1 MNKNNNNKNA
11 DTKVA
16 NKDKNLLMQLKKFS
30 APSIKRSIT
39 QLGLT
44 AGVFVGLWVLMWFS
58 LSWSYWITLAL
69 AVPAGGFMI
78 RLFIIQHDCGH
89 GSYFRSAMVNNW
101 VGRVLGVFTLTPFD
115 YWRREHAE
123 HHASAGNLDR
133 RGTGDITTLT
143 VDEYEALPRI
153 KRILYRLYRN
163 PIVMFGIGPIYIFML
178 KHRLPLGKS
187 FRKPKIW
194 SNVVMTNALIVLL
207 TIGMIYI
214 IGPIDLLKIQIP
226 VVLIASATGIW
237 LFFVQHQFEHI
248 YWRREDEWDYNDAAL
263 LGSSHYRLPKFL
275 QWLTGNIGI
284 HHIHHLYSKIPNYRL
299 PECLERIPELQK
311 ATRLTLFKSLGCVR
325 FALLDEKES
334 RMISFR
340 DFKKRIKNRHG
351 K

>member
-1 MNKNNNNKNA
+1 MESPNNNKTN
-11 DTKVA
+11 TKEMTA
-16 NKDKNLLMQLKKFS
+16 KNKGLFMQVKEFSTPSMLK
-30 APSIKRSIT
+30 SIK

-44 AGVFVGLWVLMWFS
+44 AAVFVGLWVLMWFS

-69 AVPAGGFMI
+69 AVPTGGFMI

-89 GSYFRSAMVNNW
+89 GSYFKSAMVNNW

-123 HHASAGNLDR
+123 HHASSGNLDR

-143 VDEYEALPRI
+143 VDEYEALPKMR
-153 KRILYRLYRN
+153 RFLYRLYRN
-163 PIVMFGIGPIYIFML
+163 PLVMFGIGPIYIFIL

-187 FRKPKIW
+187 LLKPKIW
-194 SNVVMTNALIVLL
+194 SNVIMTNAFIILL
-207 TIGMIYI
+207 TIGLIYA
-214 IGPIDLLKIQIP
+214 IGPIDLIKIQIP
-226 VVLIASATGIW
+226 VVLIASITGIW

-263 LGSSHYRLPKFL
+263 LGSSHYQLPKFF
-275 QWLTGNIGI
+275 QWLTGYIGI

-311 ATRLTLFKSLGCVR
+311 ATRLTFFKSLSCVR
-325 FALLDEKES
+325 FALLDEKAS
-334 RMISFR
+334 RMISFK
-340 DFKKRIKNRHG
+340 DFKKRLKEKHG

>member
-1 MNKNNNNKNA
+1 
-11 DTKVA
+11 
-16 NKDKNLLMQLKKFS
+16 MQLKQFS
-30 APSIKRSIT
+30 TPSIRKSLT

-44 AGVFVGLWVLMWFS
+44 ASIFIGLWVLMWFS

-69 AVPAGGFMI
+69 ALPAGGFMI

-89 GSYFRSAMVNNW
+89 GSYFKSTKVNNL

-143 VDEYEALPRI
+143 VDEYEALPRM

-163 PIVMFGIGPIYIFML
+163 PLVMFGIGPIYIFVL
-178 KHRLPLGKS
+178 KHRLPLGKT
-187 FRKPKIW
+187 FKKTKVW
-194 SNVVMTNALIVLL
+194 SNVVMTNALIVLI
-207 TIGMIYI
+207 TAGMIYV
-214 IGPIDLLKIQIP
+214 IGPIDLLKIQVP
-226 VVLIASATGIW
+226 VVLIAAATGIW
-237 LFFVQHQFEHI
+237 MFYVQHQFEHI
-248 YWRREDEWDYNDAAL
+248 YWRRDDEWDYSDAAL

-311 ATRLTLFKSLGCVR
+311 ATRLTLFKSFSCVR

-340 DFKKRIKNRHG
+340 DFKKRIKKSHG
-351 K
+351 